1 VAGFMIPIK
10 PMLAV
15 SGKIFS
21 SKGWIFEP
29 KIDGTRCIASIS
41 NGTVELQN
49 RRFRPMGPRYPEIT
63 KALKEAA
70 GDCIL
75 DGEMTVFSKG
85 VPSFASLAVRD
96 QQVDGIRIE
105 YLSKALPAVYI
116 VFDILYKGQESLM
129 NLPLIE
135 RKSILQQELRESDF
149 ITVIGYLEEN
159 GESYFKAVLEKGLEG
174 VMAKR
179 MSSTYQPGV
188 RSHDWIKIK
197 KQLTLDLVVGGYIP
211 GQGQR
216 KSFFGGLLLGAY
228 DSGKLI
234 YAGKVGSGF
243 SQKDLEEIYN
253 EFEPSDD
260 SPFSNPIT
268 TKGIRWLK
276 PKLVVEVVALEVSK
290 RRHLRAPVFLRR
302 RMDKAPGECT
312 IEQLDTMST
321 I

>member
-1 VAGFMIPIK
+1 
-10 PMLAV
+10 
-15 SGKIFS
+15 
-21 SKGWIFEP
+21 
-29 KIDGTRCIASIS
+29 
-41 NGTVELQN
+41 
-49 RRFRPMGPRYPEIT
+49 MGSRYPEIT
-63 KALKEAA
+63 KALRDAA
-70 GDCIL
+70 VDCVL

-96 QQVDGIRIE
+96 QQVDGIRID
-105 YLSKALPAVYI
+105 YLSKALPAIYI
-116 VFDILYKGQESLM
+116 AFDILYKGRESLM

-149 ITVIGYLEEN
+149 ITIIGYLE
-159 GESYFKAVLEKGLEG
+159 GEGEAYLKAVLEKGLEG

-179 MSSTYQPGV
+179 AASTYQPGV

-234 YAGKVGSGF
+234 YIGRVGSGF
-243 SQKDLEEIYN
+243 SEKDLEEIYS

-260 SPFSNPIT
+260 SPFSNSIVT
-268 TKGIRWLK
+268 NGVKWLK

-302 RMDKAPGECT
+302 RSDKAPEECK
-312 IEQLDTMST
+312 IEQLG

>member
-1 VAGFMIPIK
+1 
-10 PMLAV
+10 
-15 SGKIFS
+15 
-21 SKGWIFEP
+21 
-29 KIDGTRCIASIS
+29 
-41 NGTVELQN
+41 
-49 RRFRPMGPRYPEIT
+49 
-63 KALKEAA
+63 
-70 GDCIL
+70 
-75 DGEMTVFSKG
+75 
-85 VPSFASLAVRD
+85 
-96 QQVDGIRIE
+96 
-105 YLSKALPAVYI
+105 
-116 VFDILYKGQESLM
+116 M

-135 RKSILQQELRESDF
+135 RKSILQQELQENDF
-149 ITVIGYLEEN
+149 ITVIGYLEED
-159 GESYFKAVLEKGLEG
+159 GEAYFKAVLEKGLEG

-179 MSSTYQPGV
+179 AASTYQTGV

-234 YAGKVGSGF
+234 YTGRVGSGF
-243 SQKDLEEIYN
+243 SERDLEEIYS
-253 EFEPSDD
+253 EFESSDD

-268 TKGIRWLK
+268 TKGVKWLK

-302 RMDKAPGECT
+302 RKDKAPEECT
-312 IEQLDTMST
+312 IEQLDTRAA

>member
-1 VAGFMIPIK
+1 MATSIIPIK

-29 KIDGTRCIASIS
+29 KIDGTRCIAYIQ

-49 RRFRPMGPRYPEIT
+49 RRFRPMGSRYPEII
-63 KALKEAA
+63 KALKESA

-96 QQVDGIRIE
+96 QQVDGIRID

-116 VFDILYKGQESLM
+116 VFDILCKGQENLM

-135 RKSILQQELRESDF
+135 RKSILQLELLESDF
-149 ITVIGYLEEN
+149 ITIIGYLEKD
-159 GESYFKAVLEKGLEG
+159 GEAYLKAVLEKGLEG

-179 MSSTYQPGV
+179 MASTYQPGI

-228 DSGKLI
+228 DSGKLV
-234 YAGKVGSGF
+234 YTGRVGSGF
-243 SQKDLEEIYN
+243 SERDLEEIYS

-260 SPFSNPIT
+260 SPFSNSIP
-268 TKGIRWLK
+268 TKGVRWLK
-276 PKLVVEVVALEVSK
+276 PKMVVEVAALEVSK
-290 RRHLRAPVFLRR
+290 RRHLRGPVFLRR
-302 RMDKAPGECT
+302 RSDKVPKNAQWT
-312 IEQLDTMST
+312 SLIQ
-321 I
+321 

>member
-1 VAGFMIPIK
+1 MIPIK

-29 KIDGTRCIASIS
+29 KIDGTRCLAYIQ

-49 RRFRPMGPRYPEIT
+49 RRFKPMDSRYPEIT

-85 VPSFASLAVRD
+85 VPSFASLAERD
-96 QQVDGIRIE
+96 QQVDGMRID

-116 VFDILYKGQESLM
+116 VFDILYKGQENLM

-135 RKSILQQELRESDF
+135 RKSILQQELQESDF
-149 ITVIGYLEEN
+149 ITIIGYLEED
-159 GESYFKAVLEKGLEG
+159 GEAYLKAVLEKSLEG

-179 MSSTYQPGV
+179 MASTYQPGI

-234 YAGKVGSGF
+234 YTGRVGSGF
-243 SQKDLEEIYN
+243 SQKDLEEIYS
-253 EFEPSDD
+253 EFELSDD
-260 SPFSNPIT
+260 SPFSNAIT
-268 TKGIRWLK
+268 TKGVTWLK
-276 PKLVVEVVALEVSK
+276 PKLVVEVAALEVSK

-302 RMDKAPGECT
+302 RSDKVPEECT
-312 IEQLDTMST
+312 IEQLG